1 MQLTVPSLFRA
12 GVVSDVLTSRRG
24 KVTLL
29 LVLVVLTAG
38 CSGASSDV
46 PATEPLDSVP
56 ADVDVVAQ
64 VDVDPDNETSAA
76 IAEQLNDT
84 AFAMDAENGT
94 DGVRGEL
101 MTGLLDENES
111 SLGAESVDSVTM
123 FARLPEM
130 NDTGE
135 VEPGDVYAG
144 MIVDS
149 NASWDEVV
157 AASDGRLDDAEE
169 RTEDGVTVYVVDH
182 EESDIWIA
190 DFEDGTFA
198 AGTPDAVADVV
209 ETRNGDADPFS
220 GDLRE
225 AFERADDGTVKVA
238 VELPDDAVQSAQ
250 NEAEGASQVP
260 GDLDLPEVQIVT
272 FVADADGENVTMAT
286 QLTTESQE
294 AASELAGLFELATG
308 FGEATGDDGG
318 EEMDQQSFMMLLDRV
333 SIEQTDRHV
342 TLRATLTVG
351 EIVDLA
357 SEFVGVAPQD
367 GFDTGTGMDST
378 STDAGQPSVAGA

>member
-12 GVVSDVLTSRRG
+12 EVVSDVLTSRRG

-38 CSGASSDV
+38 CSGASGDD

-76 IAEQLNDT
+76 IAEELNET
-84 AFAMDAENGT
+84 ALAMDAENGT

-111 SLGAESVDSVTM
+111 SLGAESVNTVTM

-130 NDTGE
+130 NETGE
-135 VEPGDVYAG
+135 VERDDVYAG

-149 NASWDEVV
+149 NATWEEVV
-157 AASDGRLDDAEE
+157 AGSDGRLDGAEQ

-182 EESDIWIA
+182 EKTDIWVA

-198 AGTPDAVADVV
+198 AGTPDAVADVI
-209 ETRNGDADPFS
+209 ETRTGDAEPFA

-225 AFERADDGTVKVA
+225 AFEHADDGTVKVA
-238 VELPDDAVQSAQ
+238 VVVPDDAVQSAQ
-250 NEAEGASQVP
+250 NEAES
-260 GDLDLPEVQIVT
+260 GDQLPENLDLPEVQIVT
-272 FVADADGENVTMAT
+272 FVADADGENVTMST
-286 QLTTESQE
+286 QLTTESEE

-308 FGEATGDDGG
+308 FGEAMGDDGG
-318 EEMDQQSFMMLLDRV
+318 EEMDEESLMMLLDRV
-333 SIEQTDRHV
+333 SIDQADRHV

-357 SEFVGVAPQD
+357 SEFVGSAPQD
-367 GFDTGTGMDST
+367 GFGTEADST
-378 STDAGQPSVAGA
+378 STDAAQPSVAGP